1 MKNHP
6 SETFAH
12 PTSQNIHFFELIP
25 PAKIRTFV
33 ILQMVMSI
41 NGKEMSH
48 NTFQDKEIKKIDTS
62 SFFEELMENSQA
74 AGLIVIDV
82 NGIILDSNISIQK
95 VLGYSKEDL
104 TGNYYDLL
112 FVPEDRL
119 RNLPEIELKTVK
131 QKGSYIDDNYLL
143 HKKGAYI
150 WVHGESIYTQDKEGN
165 IFIIKVIFDIN
176 DKKLLEEQLTHSNQ
190 KSVNVNKDLE
200 NFIYTASHDLK
211 APINNIE
218 GLLSSVKDEL
228 GAECKNKLEE
238 SGILEMFNTSIQKF
252 KDTLYDLTSL
262 GKTQNGLAEEI
273 KSRVD
278 FKEVLDQV
286 KFDLMEDIEV
296 SHARIYDYLTE
307 ASFINFSRK
316 NLRSILYNLLSN
328 AIKYASPDR
337 IPEVIIRTSKVKE
350 HLILL
355 EVQDNGLGISADD
368 QEKVFSM
375 YQRIHTHVEGTGVGL
390 NIVKRI
396 VENNG
401 GKIELESE
409 EGKGS
414 TFKIY
419 FREE

>member
-1 MKNHP
+1 
-6 SETFAH
+6 
-12 PTSQNIHFFELIP
+12 
-25 PAKIRTFV
+25 
-33 ILQMVMSI
+33 
-41 NGKEMSH
+41 MSH

-95 VLGYSKEDL
+95 VLGYSREDL
-104 TGNYYDLL
+104 TGIYYDLL

-190 KSVNVNKDLE
+190 KSVIVNNNLE

-211 APINNIE
+211 APINNID
-218 GLLSSVKDEL
+218 GLLNSVKDEL
-228 GAECKNKLEE
+228 GAECEKKLEE

-286 KFDLMEDIEV
+286 KFDLMDDIEH
-296 SHARIYDYLTE
+296 SNAKIYDYLTE

-316 NLRSILYNLLSN
+316 SLRSILFNLLSN

-337 IPEVIIRTSKVKE
+337 IPEIIIRTSKVKE

-355 EVQDNGLGISADD
+355 EVKDNGLGIAPED
-368 QEKVFSM
+368 QEKVFHM

-401 GKIELESE
+401 GKIELESQ

-419 FREE
+419 FKEE

>member
-1 MKNHP
+1 
-6 SETFAH
+6 
-12 PTSQNIHFFELIP
+12 
-25 PAKIRTFV
+25 
-33 ILQMVMSI
+33 
-41 NGKEMSH
+41 MSH
-48 NTFQDKEIKKIDTS
+48 NTFRDKEIKKIDTS
-62 SFFEELMENSQA
+62 TFFEELMENSQA
-74 AGLIVIDV
+74 AGLIVMDV

-95 VLGYSKEDL
+95 VLGYAKEDL

-119 RNLPEIELKTVK
+119 RNLPEVELKTVK
-131 QKGSYIDDNYLL
+131 QKGSFIDDNYLL

-150 WVHGESIYTQDKEGN
+150 WVHGESIYTQDNEGN

-190 KSVNVNKDLE
+190 KLVNINNDLE
-200 NFIYTASHDLK
+200 NFVYTASHDLK
-211 APINNIE
+211 APINNID
-218 GLLSSVKDEL
+218 GLLNSVKDEL
-228 GAECKNKLEE
+228 GAECEKKLED

-252 KDTLYDLTSL
+252 KDTLFDLTTL

-286 KFDLMEDIEV
+286 KFDLMDDIEL
-296 SHARIYDYLTE
+296 SHAKIFDYLTE
-307 ASFINFSRK
+307 VSFINFSRK

-337 IPEVIIRTSKVKE
+337 IPEVIITTSKVKE
-350 HLILL
+350 NLILL
-355 EVQDNGLGISADD
+355 EVKDNGLGISPED

-401 GKIELESE
+401 GQIELESL

-419 FREE
+419 LKEE

>member
-1 MKNHP
+1 M
-6 SETFAH
+6 
-12 PTSQNIHFFELIP
+12 
-25 PAKIRTFV
+25 
-33 ILQMVMSI
+33 
-41 NGKEMSH
+41 MSH

-62 SFFEELMENSQA
+62 TFFEELMENSQA
-74 AGLIVIDV
+74 AGLIVMDV

-95 VLGYSKEDL
+95 VLGYAKEDL

-119 RNLPEIELKTVK
+119 RNLPEVELKTVK
-131 QKGSYIDDNYLL
+131 QKGSFIDDNYLL

-150 WVHGESIYTQDKEGN
+150 WVHGESIYSQDNEGN

-190 KSVNVNKDLE
+190 KLVNINNDLE
-200 NFIYTASHDLK
+200 NFVYTASHDLK
-211 APINNIE
+211 APINNID
-218 GLLSSVKDEL
+218 GLLNSVKDEL
-228 GAECKNKLEE
+228 GAECEKKLED

-252 KDTLYDLTSL
+252 KDTLFDLTTL

-286 KFDLMEDIEV
+286 KFDLMDDIEL
-296 SHARIYDYLTE
+296 SHAKIFDYLTE
-307 ASFINFSRK
+307 VSFINFSRK

-350 HLILL
+350 NLILL
-355 EVQDNGLGISADD
+355 EVKDNGLGISPED

-401 GKIELESE
+401 GQIELESL

-419 FREE
+419 LKEE

>member
-1 MKNHP
+1 
-6 SETFAH
+6 
-12 PTSQNIHFFELIP
+12 
-25 PAKIRTFV
+25 
-33 ILQMVMSI
+33 
-41 NGKEMSH
+41 MSH

-62 SFFEELMENSQA
+62 TFFEELMENSQA
-74 AGLIVIDV
+74 AGLIVMDV

-95 VLGYSKEDL
+95 VLGYAKEDL

-119 RNLPEIELKTVK
+119 RNLPEVELKTVK
-131 QKGSYIDDNYLL
+131 QKGSFIDDNYLL

-150 WVHGESIYTQDKEGN
+150 WVHGESIYSQDNEGN

-190 KSVNVNKDLE
+190 KLVNINNDLE
-200 NFIYTASHDLK
+200 NFVYTASHDLK
-211 APINNIE
+211 APINNID
-218 GLLSSVKDEL
+218 GLLNSVKDEL
-228 GAECKNKLEE
+228 GAECEKKLED

-252 KDTLYDLTSL
+252 KDTLFDLTTL

-286 KFDLMEDIEV
+286 KFDLMDDIEL
-296 SHARIYDYLTE
+296 SHAKIFDYLTE
-307 ASFINFSRK
+307 VSFINFSRK

-350 HLILL
+350 NLILL
-355 EVQDNGLGISADD
+355 EVKDNGLGISPED

-401 GKIELESE
+401 GQIELESL

-419 FREE
+419 LKEE